1 MLISL
6 TPKITFLNPNLTDME
21 VGANKP
27 AIPISISTTIGVGIG
42 GLVMV
47 FIMVGLTLILVGDIL
62 VLAGAG
68 VIHTIGTLRIT
79 GVGVIRDMLTEMF
92 PETLF
97 AELQDEPFTVRLP
110 IHYARQEHFVQEI

>member
-6 TPKITFLNPNLTDME
+6 TLKITSLNPNLTDTG

-27 AIPISISTTIGVGIG
+27 VIPISISTTIGVGIG
-42 GLVMV
+42 GLVMA
-47 FIMVGLTLILVGDIL
+47 FTMVGLTLILAGDIL

-68 VIHTIGTLRIT
+68 DIRTIGTPLIT
-79 GVGVIRDMLTEMF
+79 GVGVIRDILTEMF
-92 PETLF
+92 LEALF
-97 AELQDEPFTVRLP
+97 TEIQDEPFTARLP

>member
-6 TPKITFLNPNLTDME
+6 TPKITFLNPNLTDMG

-47 FIMVGLTLILVGDIL
+47 FIMVGLTLILAGDIL

-68 VIHTIGTLRIT
+68 DTHTIGTPLIT

-92 PETLF
+92 PEALF
-97 AELQDEPFTVRLP
+97 TEIRDEPFTARLP
-110 IHYARQEHFVQEI
+110 IHYARQEHFAQEI